1 MTCDSTMVLQHH
13 VSCLWFPRALVLEAV
28 KAPDRGSVCWEAQ
41 RCRKSRI
48 PPKGQRTDCKSRGG
62 SGVGL
67 VGSLWVLSQPPTPT
81 QQSQELHNPLDL
93 LGGDGDGGS
102 CHSSS
107 FQPCFAF
114 PSIFSQHEPQVVPT
128 PAASVQLYE
137 VTDLETS
144 TGPGSRLG
152 PKGNLNLQPITVT
165 KPVCHRQPAHFS
177 FLPGVREE
185 TSKA

>member
-1 MTCDSTMVLQHH
+1 M
-13 VSCLWFPRALVLEAV
+13 EAPATA
-28 KAPDRGSVCWEAQ
+28 AP
-41 RCRKSRI
+41 
-48 PPKGQRTDCKSRGG
+48 
-62 SGVGL
+62 
-67 VGSLWVLSQPPTPT
+67 
-81 QQSQELHNPLDL
+81 
-93 LGGDGDGGS
+93 
-102 CHSSS
+102 SSP
-107 FQPCFAF
+107 FQPSFAF